1 MIVVIF
7 FISNLPRTVLNL
19 LELNHVSKFYFVRD
33 PPGGAASNV
42 SCYDPPLWAMMM
54 KYFSNFLL
62 TLNASIGFFVYC
74 LTSEEFR
81 SDTKK
86 LFSSR

>member
-1 MIVVIF
+1 MIVLIF
-7 FISNLPRTVLNL
+7 FTSNLPRTVLNL
-19 LELNHVSKFYFVRD
+19 LELNHVSKFYFAR
-33 PPGGAASNV
+33 PPDGAASNV
-42 SCYDPPLWAMMM
+42 SCFDPPLWAMMM